1 MGIRHYLALR
11 KARKQ
16 LKELRTHARGLYHM
30 RRDIMS
36 PEASSRLGE
45 ALAAARRCLRRAG
58 TLEEATHA
66 ASALE
71 QALAGWAPLH
81 RSGWTENFEVLL
93 VALGVAMAFRCYFF
107 QPFKIPTGSMQPTL
121 YGIHSEERDAPTLF
135 DKPPLKQ
142 LTWLVTGDW
151 YREVRVAAG
160 GQVKPL
166 LNDESKPGYVTF
178 QIAGR
183 RYHVPSDAVFARRAL
198 RVGREGH
205 IEPGAVLWSGIVHSG
220 DHVFVNRVLWN
231 FRRPRRGEVMVF
243 STQAIKGLPQ
253 GTHYIKRMTGL
264 PNETIGIRPPDLLV
278 NGKPVT
284 EPFTIGRIV
293 RREKLASWAPPYAG
307 YRVIGIQA
315 QIDFEPAL
323 RAPGDTVTLG
333 GDEYYAMGDNTHNS
347 RDSRYWGPVPE
358 RNLLG
363 PACLV
368 YWPFTSPR
376 FGQIQ

>member
-1 MGIRHYLALR
+1 MGIRDYLALR

-30 RRDIMS
+30 RRDIM
-36 PEASSRLGE
+36 PADVAARLRAALDESRRRLRRGTRE
-45 ALAAARRCLRRAG
+45 ETARAAA
-58 TLEEATHA
+58 
-66 ASALE
+66 ALD
-71 QALAGWAPLH
+71 QALAEWTPLH

-121 YGIHSEERDAPTLF
+121 YGIHSEERDAPTRL
-135 DKPPLKQ
+135 DRPPLKH
-142 LTWLVTGDW
+142 LKWLVTGDW

-160 GQVKPL
+160 GSVQPL
-166 LNDESKPGYVTF
+166 YQDESKPGYIAF
-178 QIAGR
+178 QVAGR
-183 RYHVPSDAVFARRAL
+183 RYHVPSDAVVARRAL
-198 RVGREGH
+198 RVTRDGR

-220 DHVFVNRVLWN
+220 DHVFVNRVVWN

-243 STQAIKGLPQ
+243 STQAIPGLPP

-264 PNETIGIRPPDLLV
+264 PGETIGIRPPELLIGG
-278 NGKPVT
+278 NPVT

-293 RREKLASWAPPYAG
+293 RRETLAPWAPPYAG
-307 YRVIGIQA
+307 YQVIGYKVPV
-315 QIDFEPAL
+315 DYEPAL
-323 RAPGDTVTLG
+323 RAPGDSVTLKA
-333 GDEYYAMGDNTHNS
+333 DEYYAMGDNTGNS

-376 FGQIQ
+376 FGRID